1 MKPEIMTSVMITR
14 PKGPD
19 EVLADRLADLGY
31 VPVCEPL
38 LRIHLD
44 PKLIDCSGVQA
55 VVFTSANA
63 VASFCKTNTDHGFAA
78 FAVGHATAK
87 VARLN
92 KFSVVYQGTK
102 GAEALIA
109 EILDIC
115 SPEMGEI
122 LHVSGDEVKINIA
135 RALQEF
141 GFKARREVVY
151 RAEPVK
157 KFSEPGFEALK
168 KGTIDAVIFFSP
180 RTGQNFANLIR
191 NAQMEGVCRTL
202 RAFCFSKPV
211 AAELNCLAWKDVIIA
226 REPSTDSLVA
236 ALSKC
241 FN

>member
-1 MKPEIMTSVMITR
+1 MTSVMITR
-14 PKGPD
+14 PEGPA
-19 EVLADRLADLGY
+19 EVLADRLAESGY
-31 VPVCEPL
+31 IPICEPL

-44 PKLIDCSGVQA
+44 PKPIDCSGVQA

-180 RTGQNFANLIR
+180 RTGQNFAHLIR

-202 RAFCFSKPV
+202 RAFCFSRPV